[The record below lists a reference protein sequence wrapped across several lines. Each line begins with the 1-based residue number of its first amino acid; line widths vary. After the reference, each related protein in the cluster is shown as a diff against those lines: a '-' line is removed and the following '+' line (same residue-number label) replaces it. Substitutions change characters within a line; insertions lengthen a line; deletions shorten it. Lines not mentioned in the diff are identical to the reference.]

1 MEVISRLYNWHACP
15 SEVQYLIVLQL
26 RKTRSRLPSKM
37 VQLASLFFLLF
48 CTVSPKL
55 LLLNNNSS
63 MDMKANPNNISPMVL
78 FKSTTLPTKTSS
90 FSTKPNS
97 LRIKSELPIFIE
109 PLPVFSGIGSASV
122 SLMDLEVNPTMVLI
136 LVTIVLLLGLILL
149 LVLIF
154 RTVLPKE
161 LAGCVNNCCL
171 PIQCNS
177 YYAKRSA
184 YQEI

>member
-1 MEVISRLYNWHACP
+1 
-15 SEVQYLIVLQL
+15 
-26 RKTRSRLPSKM
+26 M
-37 VQLASLFFLLF
+37 VKLASLFFILF

-63 MDMKANPNNISPMVL
+63 MDNSMDNP
-78 FKSTTLPTKTSS
+78 
-90 FSTKPNS
+90 

-109 PLPVFSGIGSASV
+109 PLPVFSGIGPASV